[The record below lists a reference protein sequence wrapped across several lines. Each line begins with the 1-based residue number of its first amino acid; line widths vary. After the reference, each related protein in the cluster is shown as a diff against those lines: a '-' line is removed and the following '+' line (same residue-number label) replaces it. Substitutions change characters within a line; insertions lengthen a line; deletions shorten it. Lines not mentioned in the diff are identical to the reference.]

1 MKQLFFLTLVS
12 FTLACNPTEAQEQT
26 ASQSTTAEQQ
36 QTDYRVLAVAD
47 YKKELQDDNVLL
59 VDVRTPQ
66 EYGSGHIEG
75 AINVNVMDPD
85 FATQIKAEVDAS
97 KQVMI
102 YCRSGSRSARATKIM
117 KELGYPVIY
126 DLKGGYM
133 AWQRQ

>member
-12 FTLACNPTEAQEQT
+12 LTLACNPTEAQEQT
-26 ASQSTTAEQQ
+26 ASQTTTVEQQ
-36 QTDYRVLAVAD
+36 ETDYRVLAVAD

-66 EYGSGHIEG
+66 EYSSGHIEG
-75 AINVNVMDPD
+75 AINVNVMDPG
-85 FATQIKAEVDAS
+85 FATQIKAEVDAN

-102 YCRSGSRSARATKIM
+102 YCRSGSRSARATRIM